1 MPRQQGARGYDAG
14 QAQKVFATDGF
25 AFHGQSA
32 ALVII
37 EARAFSHL
45 LFEHADF
52 LLEVLDDDLLVAV
65 HPSGTANQ
73 EEREGIHEA
82 IIPSAHNGDQHFVAE
97 RPLGLARKDPHSKS
111 LNVVRVLGRYG
122 FCPRQLS

>member
-1 MPRQQGARGYDAG
+1 
-14 QAQKVFATDGF
+14 
-25 AFHGQSA
+25 
-32 ALVII
+32 
-37 EARAFSHL
+37 
-45 LFEHADF
+45 
-52 LLEVLDDDLLVAV
+52 LEVLDDDLLVAV

-111 LNVVRVLGRYG
+111 LNVVRVFGQYGGKVVSPPFDVPEVGRIVVVLDPQG
-122 FCPRQLS
+122 AAIGLFKPAA

>member
-1 MPRQQGARGYDAG
+1 MPPKRLRHLMGP
-14 QAQKVFATDGF
+14 VDGK
-25 AFHGQSA
+25 GLNSGRM
-32 ALVII
+32 I
-37 EARAFSHL
+37 L
-45 LFEHADF
+45 LSSPCWFLF
-52 LLEVLDDDLLVAV
+52 LLEILDDDLLVAV